1 MMTRREFPLLVF
13 GLTAAGQQSPPA
25 ESAAMAKVR
34 TAAMSDPLLRAIF
47 EEVARAKTLRSLG
60 ESIYY
65 IEVTSDDAEAF
76 SLQASLGSSYAPT
89 RNRLRPLRIQVRVGG
104 PTFDNTNSLYSEY
117 YSGTRFDPETLP
129 LDNDLMPL
137 KQHLWLGLDRAYKTA
152 VEAFGKKGAALRGV
166 TVTDPLPDFWPS
178 APVSILAEARRPK
191 IDEDLWTN
199 RTKALS
205 AIFLNYPEIT
215 ASTVEVNISQGLL
228 YVVNTL
234 GTVARVPDQVF
245 ILRTVASR
253 QAANGMFLYDGV
265 SVLSTDLADLPP
277 EAELRQATEG
287 VAKNVMD
294 MAAAP
299 MGEAY
304 VGPVMFAG
312 AAAGQIF
319 GEVIGSQLGILRR
332 PVMEQGRQM
341 AMPPSELD
349 GRIGARVL
357 PEWMDLVDDPTLR
370 EYNKRRLLGYYQ
382 VDLEGTQPRRVA
394 VVEKGVLKA
403 LLTSRQPVRGMSET
417 NGHARLPGQ
426 FGVKT
431 ARISNLFVKA
441 AKTESDEKLKA
452 RLVEMI
458 KQQGKPYGML
468 VRKMDFP
475 SSGSAEE
482 LRRIASRAG
491 RSGGGGYPVSS
502 PILLYRVYPDGREE
516 LVRGLRFRSLTARSF
531 RDIIACGDQETQFNY
546 LENGAPMALSGAGS
560 YVVGCS
566 VIAPSLL
573 FEELE
578 LEPSI
583 DDLPKPPVVA
593 PPPVSA
599 P

>member
-1 MMTRREFPLLVF
+1 MITRRAFPLLAF
-13 GLTAAGQQSPPA
+13 GLTAAGQQNPGGD
-25 ESAAMAKVR
+25 SAAVVKAR
-34 TAAMSDPLLRAIF
+34 TAAMSDPLLRAIL

-60 ESIYY
+60 EAIYY
-65 IEVTSDDAEAF
+65 IEISSDDAEAF
-76 SLQASLGSSYAPT
+76 SLQASLGSTFAPT
-89 RNRLRPLRIQVRVGG
+89 RNRLRPVRIHVRVGG
-104 PTFDNTNSLYSEY
+104 PNLDNTNSIYSEY
-117 YSGTRFDPETLP
+117 YSGTRFDPESLP

-137 KQHLWLGLDRAYKTA
+137 KQQLWLGLDRAYKTA
-152 VEAFGKKGAALRGV
+152 IEAFGKKGAAMRGV
-166 TVTDPLPDFWPS
+166 TITDPMPDFWSS
-178 APVSILAEARRPK
+178 APVTILSDTRRPK
-191 IDEDLWTN
+191 IDEELWTN
-199 RTKALS
+199 RTRSLS
-205 AIFLNYPEIT
+205 AIYQNYPEIT
-215 ASTVEVNISQGLL
+215 ASSVEVNISQGLL
-228 YVVNTL
+228 YVFNTL
-234 GTVARVPDQVF
+234 GTIARVPDQVF

-253 QAANGMFLYDGV
+253 QAPNGMFLYDGA
-265 SVLSTDLADLPP
+265 SALSTDLANLPS
-277 EAELRQATEG
+277 ESELRQVTEG
-287 VAKNVMD
+287 VAKNVMA

-304 VGPVMFAG
+304 VGPVLFAG

-341 AMPPSELD
+341 GMPPSELD

-370 EYNKRRLLGYYQ
+370 EYNKRQLLGYYQ
-382 VDLEGTQPRRVA
+382 VDLEGTQPQRVVA
-394 VVEKGVLKA
+394 VEKGVLKS
-403 LLTSRQPVRGMSET
+403 LLTSRQPIRGMSET

-441 AKTESDEKLKA
+441 AKSESDEKLKA
-452 RLVEMI
+452 RLIDMI
-458 KQQGKPYGML
+458 RQQGKPYGML

-491 RSGGGGYPVSS
+491 RSGGGGYPVST
-502 PILLYRVYPDGREE
+502 PILLYRVFPDGREE
-516 LVRGLRFRSLTARSF
+516 LVRGLRFRALSARSF
-531 RDIIACGDQETQFNY
+531 RDIVACGDQEAQFNY
-546 LENGAPMALSGAGS
+546 LDNGAPMALNGAGS

-566 VIAPSLL
+566 VIAPSIL

-578 LEPSI
+578 LEPSV
-583 DDLPKPPVVA
+583 DDLPKPPVVP
-593 PPPVSA
+593 PPPVST